1 MAQWLGVVSMEKG
14 AAATAGLRVMV
25 DYIVSALQR
34 QQLRSSAGMALLP
47 TPLAAAAL
55 AALRWLEPWT
65 ITGGWSGGVARRSA
79 DPLAQIGKL
88 RSQGVE
94 LLAELIV
101 LQLLSQGQFL
111 GMARVDRQ
119 SVSEI
124 PARVGAIAGDL
135 SLRCNRDSSWRQG
148 FNRTSVRNELSRPM
162 NRFD

>member
-1 MAQWLGVVSMEKG
+1 
-14 AAATAGLRVMV
+14 MV
-25 DYIVSALQR
+25 LLHRIAPLDR
-34 QQLRSSAGMALLP
+34 QQLRPGAGMALLP

-101 LQLLSQGQFL
+101 LQLLSQDQFL
-111 GMARVDRQ
+111 TMAGVASR
-119 SVSEI
+119 SVS
-124 PARVGAIAGDL
+124 ARVGAIAGDL
-135 SLRCNRDSSWRQG
+135 SLRCNRDSSCRQG